1 MNEDEKGDRDSASRG
16 SHSTTPPLSVPAVVH
31 RPMNRGPSSAQ
42 RIFIDIPADNSLPD
56 VGRYS
61 VFLK

>member
-1 MNEDEKGDRDSASRG
+1 MNEDEKGGRDSASG
-16 SHSTTPPLSVPAVVH
+16 GFKSTTPPLGVPAVVQ

-56 VGRYS
+56 VGGYS
-61 VFLK
+61 VLLK